1 MTPTIRPKPTT
12 WILRFKH
19 HRTTVLLHVDPLQS
33 LAAIRAELLKAVTQ
47 TNPSGRLNGHTIPQ
61 DANEV
66 LLARPS
72 DSQDLSLGWESL
84 EVHEVEGASR
94 EDGKGKGKA
103 VVGSSTGAKRGSKDK
118 LVDCPQAVGLQD
130 GGVVAFKFRSEFTAA
145 ARDEDEGIE
154 VDEEYGG
161 LDGETLVGE
170 GAGTPE
176 KWDVVVP
183 TMEETYG
190 DGPPRLPGNEVAE
203 G

>member
-33 LAAIRAELLKAVTQ
+33 LTAIRAELLKA
-47 TNPSGRLNGHTIPQ
+47 

-84 EVHEVEGASR
+84 DVHEGEGAAR

-103 VVGSSTGAKRGSKDK
+103 VVGTSKRGSKDK

-130 GGVVAFKFRSEFTAA
+130 GGVVAFKFRSELTAA

-154 VDEEYGG
+154 VDEDDGG

-170 GAGTPE
+170 GAGAPE

-190 DGPPRLPGNEVAE
+190 DGPPRLPGNDGAE
-203 G
+203 D

>member
-33 LAAIRAELLKAVTQ
+33 LAVIRAELLKAVTQ
-47 TNPSGRLNGHTIPQ
+47 TNPSGRLNGRTIPQ

-84 EVHEVEGASR
+84 EVHEVEGAAR

-103 VVGSSTGAKRGSKDK
+103 V
-118 LVDCPQAVGLQD
+118 AVGLQD
-130 GGVVAFKFRSEFTAA
+130 GGVVAFKFRSELTAA

-154 VDEEYGG
+154 VDEDDGG

-170 GAGTPE
+170 GAGAPE